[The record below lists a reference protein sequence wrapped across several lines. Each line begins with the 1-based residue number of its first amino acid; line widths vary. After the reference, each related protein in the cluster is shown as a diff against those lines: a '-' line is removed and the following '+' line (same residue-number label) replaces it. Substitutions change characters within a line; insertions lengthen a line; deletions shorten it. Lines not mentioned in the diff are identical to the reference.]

1 MDGDKAEGPPSYPL
15 ASLTEGESSIQGAQK
30 TEDTEHQS
38 HM

>member
-1 MDGDKAEGPPSYPL
+1 METRLKAPKLSF
-15 ASLTEGESSIQGAQK
+15 ASLTEGESNAEAQK